1 VDCSERVGLHAAFGR
16 RGLHVNV
23 LFDLDGTLT
32 DPRDGI
38 LACIKHG
45 LSILGE
51 PSPPDAELERCIGP
65 PLHASFMRLLSG
77 DSARAD
83 VAVQAYRERFTAL
96 GMFEN
101 AVYEGIPEVLESLQA
116 SGAQLYVATSKPQ
129 VFADRILDHF
139 GLARYFRAAFGSH
152 LSGALSDK
160 GELIGHVLESAYLL
174 PGDTTMVGD
183 REHDIRGARLNGVL
197 AVGVLWGYGSREEL
211 IAAGAEH
218 LLQQPR
224 DLGRLASNDG
234 LSSAAAGR
242 NEG

>member
-1 VDCSERVGLHAAFGR
+1 
-16 RGLHVNV
+16 
-23 LFDLDGTLT
+23 
-32 DPRDGI
+32 
-38 LACIKHG
+38 
-45 LSILGE
+45 
-51 PSPPDAELERCIGP
+51 
-65 PLHASFMRLLSG
+65 MRLLSG

-83 VAVQAYRERFTAL
+83 VGVQAYRERFAAL

-129 VFADRILDHF
+129 VFADRI
-139 GLARYFRAAFGSH
+139 LARYFRAAFGSH

-197 AVGVLWGYGSREEL
+197 AIGVLWGYGSREEL

-218 LLQQPR
+218 LLEQPR
-224 DLGRLASNDG
+224 DLGRLASSEG